1 MAIRYIF
8 YLYII
13 MMNRLIGDVSLQ
25 KDTENDGAKGHELIS
40 QTEELFMLMSA
51 ELNDMIAI
59 MRD

>member
-1 MAIRYIF
+1 
-8 YLYII
+8 